1 MVDKTNEQGNND
13 YEDESP
19 DNMTNDNTME
29 EAQPRRSSRTSK
41 KLSYLDDYILLAEVE
56 GERLLLLLNEE
67 PWSYDEAM
75 EDKVWRDACQYEME
89 SIVKIIHGIL
99 LTCLRVLKQ

>member
-1 MVDKTNEQGNND
+1 
-13 YEDESP
+13 
-19 DNMTNDNTME
+19 MTNDNTME
-29 EAQPRRSSRTSK
+29 ESQPRRSRTSK

-89 SIVKIIHGIL
+89 SIVKNNTWDLVDFPEGAKAIG
-99 LTCLRVLKQ
+99 LKWIFEIKRNVNGSINK